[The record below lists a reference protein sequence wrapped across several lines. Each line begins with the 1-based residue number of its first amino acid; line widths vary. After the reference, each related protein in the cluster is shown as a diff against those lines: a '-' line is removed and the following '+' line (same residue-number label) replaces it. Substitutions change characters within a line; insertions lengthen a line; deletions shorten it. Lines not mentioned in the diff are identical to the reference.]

1 MLKIKLLK
9 IVKRYNKEFY
19 NSLNSDEHGFII
31 KILDNNDAELS
42 YIYNNEYKL
51 FISHVSNV
59 DIEIFSKINKNSF
72 FYDKFIEYNDKY
84 IPYVGNINFKFIN
97 IDLLFIFKDL
107 FNKNKSVKLLVI
119 GLNELSI
126 IYEALITTIEGRD
139 NFFINFSI
147 YESRES

>member
-42 YIYNNEYKL
+42 YIYKNEYKL
-51 FISHVSNV
+51 FFLHVSTV